1 MRKTLVAALVVLSAA
16 CAAFAQTAKPQL
28 LQSPTLSRT
37 HIAFAF
43 GGDLWTV
50 PRAGGE
56 AVRLTT
62 GTGTEGRPYFSPDGE
77 LIAFTGEYDGNVDV
91 YVVPAAGGVPRR
103 LTFHP
108 GADVAQGWAKD
119 GRSILFRSGRN
130 SYSRFSRLFTI
141 PIDGG
146 QETEVP
152 LPMAE
157 EGSYSPNGASLAY
170 VPLQR
175 AFGVW
180 KRYRGGQTTPV
191 WIANIADSAVEKIPR
206 DNSNDFNPMWVGD
219 RVYFLSDRGGPVT
232 LYSYDVRTK
241 RVAREVENAGLDI
254 KSADAGPGAIVYEQ
268 FGSINLFDLE
278 TRRSQPVQITVAGD
292 LPSVRPRFHRVTFQ
306 QLQTASLSPSGVR
319 AVVEARGEVLTVP
332 TEKGDVR
339 NLTNTPGVAER
350 DPAWSPDGKWV
361 AYFSDES
368 GEYALHLRDQSGM
381 GEIKKISLGN
391 PPSFFYSPTWSPDS
405 KKVAFYDKRLNVWY
419 LDITKGAPV
428 KIDTDNYDKPFRTL
442 DPVWAPDSRWVA
454 YTKQLRNRLTA
465 VFVYSLDSNKATQVT
480 DGMSDARFAAFD
492 KSGKY
497 LYFAASTDAGPT
509 AGWLDMSSFNRPVT
523 RSVYAVVLRKDL
535 PSPLAPES
543 DEEKVAPVDTSSPA
557 AEKKNETAAATQP
570 GPAPAPVQPGQQA
583 PGAAAPK
590 KEPDP
595 VKIDF
600 DNISQR
606 VIALPIPARNYNGL
620 RAGKAGQIY
629 VLEGAVLARGGGPST
644 LHKFDLEKRKLD
656 KVLDNLSF
664 FDLSANGEKMMYC
677 VGEACFVAATA
688 QPPRPGEGA
697 LRMDSIEVQVDP
709 RAEWRQMYREIWRLQ
724 SDFFYDPNHHGLDLK
739 AAERKYEPYLEQI
752 ASRADL
758 NYLFA
763 EMLGE
768 LSVGHL
774 FVAGGDTPNPT
785 RVRGGLLGADYSVEN
800 GRYRFARIYNGENWN
815 PTLRAPLTQPGVNVN
830 VGDYLLEV
838 AGREVRSTDNLYSF
852 FQGTAGKSVMIKV
865 GPNPDGRDAREVV
878 VVPVDNEVG
887 LRNLAWV
894 EDNRRKVDRMSNGRL
909 AYIYLPD
916 TAGGGYTNFNRYFF
930 AQTDKQG
937 AVVDERFNGGGTAA
951 DYIVDYLNRP
961 LMNYWATREG
971 QPFTTPSASIFGP
984 KAMIINE
991 YAGSGGDAMPW
1002 YFRKAGVG
1010 PLVGKRT
1017 WGGLVG
1023 IYDYPQLI
1031 DGGFVTAPRVAFYN
1045 PQGDWEVENKGVAP
1059 DVEVDFD
1066 PAMWRKGQDP
1076 QLERAV
1082 TVVMAA
1088 LEKAPPVPHK
1098 KPAYPDYHK
1107 AATGT
1112 QGRTR
1117 AAARQR

>member
-1 MRKTLVAALVVLSAA
+1 MLKRLVTALVVL
-16 CAAFAQTAKPQL
+16 CAATAAHAQTSKPQL
-28 LQSPTLSRT
+28 LQQPTLSRT

-50 PRAGGE
+50 ARDGGE

-62 GTGTEGRPYFSPDGE
+62 GVGTESRPYFSPDGS
-77 LIAFTGEYDGNVDV
+77 LIAFSGEYDGNVDV

-103 LTFHP
+103 LTYHP
-108 GADVAQGWAKD
+108 GADVAQGWSKD
-119 GRSILFRSGRN
+119 GRSVLFRSGRN
-130 SYSRFSRLFTI
+130 SYSRFNRLFTI
-141 PIDGG
+141 PADGG
-146 QETEVP
+146 LETEVP

-157 EGSYSPNGASLAY
+157 EGSYSADGSRLAY

-175 AFGVW
+175 AFGTW
-180 KRYRGGQTTPV
+180 KRYRGGQVTPV
-191 WIANIADSAVEKIPR
+191 WIANLSDSSVEKLPR
-206 DNSNDFNPMWVGD
+206 EDSNDFNPMWVGD
-219 RVYFLSDRGGPVT
+219 RVFFLSDRGGPVT
-232 LYSYDVRTK
+232 LYSYDTRTK
-241 RVAREVENAGLDI
+241 KVARAVENTGLDI

-268 FGSINLFDLE
+268 FGSLHLYDLDSGR
-278 TRRSQPVQITVAGD
+278 TRAVSVTVAGD

-306 QLQTASLSPSGVR
+306 QWRSASLSPTGVR

-332 TEKGDVR
+332 AEKGDVR

-350 DPAWSPDGKWV
+350 DPSWSPDGKWI

-381 GEIKKISLGN
+381 GEVKKISLGE
-391 PPSFFYSPTWSPDS
+391 PPSFFYSPVWSPDS
-405 KKVAFYDKRLNVWY
+405 KKIAFTDKRLNVWY
-419 LDITKGAPV
+419 VAVAGGAPV
-428 KIDTDNYDKPFRTL
+428 KVDTDTFDKPWHSL
-442 DPVWAPDSRWVA
+442 DPVWSPDSKWVA

-465 VFVYSLDSNKATQVT
+465 AFVYSLEQNKATQVT

-497 LYFAASTDAGPT
+497 LYFTASTDVGPT
-509 AGWLDMSSFNRPVT
+509 AGWLDMSSMGRATT

-543 DEEKVAPVDTSSPA
+543 DEEKVAPAEASEA
-557 AEKKNETAAATQP
+557 AEKSNQTAGANQPGAVPAPEQPQKPADAAAK
-570 GPAPAPVQPGQQA
+570 
-583 PGAAAPK
+583 K
-590 KEPDP
+590 KESAD
-595 VKIDF
+595 VRIDF

-606 VIALPIPARNYNGL
+606 VLALPIPARNYSGL
-620 RAGKAGQIY
+620 HAGKAGTIFL
-629 VLEGAVLARGGGPST
+629 LERQPLAGGGPST
-644 LHKFDLEKRKLD
+644 LHKFDLDKRKLD
-656 KVLDNLSF
+656 KVLDGLNF
-664 FDLSANGEKMMYC
+664 FDLAANGEKMMFC
-677 VGEACFVAATA
+677 VGESCAVAATA
-688 QPPRPGEGA
+688 APPKPGEGA
-697 LRMDSIEVQVDP
+697 LKLDAVEVYVEP
-709 RAEWRQMYREIWRLQ
+709 RAEWRQMYREVWRIQ
-724 SDFFYDPNHHGLDLK
+724 RDFFYDPNHHGLDLR
-739 AAERKYEPYLEQI
+739 AAERRYEPYLEHL

-758 NYLFA
+758 NYLFS

-768 LSVGHL
+768 LTVGHL
-774 FVAGGDTPNPT
+774 YVAGGDTPEVR
-785 RVRGGLLGADYSVEN
+785 RVRGGLLGADYTVEN

-815 PTLRAPLTQPGVNVN
+815 PNLRAPLTQPGVNVQ
-830 VGDYLLEV
+830 VGDYLLAV
-838 AGREVRSTDNLYSF
+838 GGREVRASDNLYSF
-852 FQGTAGKSVMIKV
+852 FQGTAGKSVLIKV
-865 GPNPDGRDAREVV
+865 GPNPDGSGAREVV
-878 VVPVDNEVG
+878 VVPVDTETG

-894 EDNRRKVDRMSNGRL
+894 EGNRRKVDQMSGGRL
-909 AYIYLPD
+909 AYVYLPD

-930 AQTDKQG
+930 AQTNRQG
-937 AVVDERFNGGGTAA
+937 AVIDERFNGGGAAA
-951 DYIVDYLNRP
+951 DYIVDYLHRP

-971 QPFTTPSASIFGP
+971 EPFTTPSSSIFGP

-1023 IYDYPQLI
+1023 IYDYPSLI

-1045 PQGDWEVENKGVAP
+1045 PEGDWEVENRGVAP

-1066 PAMWRKGQDP
+1066 PAAWRRGQDP

-1088 LEKAPPVPHK
+1088 LEKAPPVPHR
-1098 KPAYPDYHK
+1098 KPAYPDYQK
-1107 AATGT
+1107 PAAGAAA
-1112 QGRTR
+1112 GRR
-1117 AAARQR
+1117 AAARRD